1 MTTNDGAPTVPIV
14 HDLERGRFEATLPAG
29 LAHADYRRVGNSL
42 HMMHTEVPRAVEGRG
57 IGGELVQAALD
68 YADANGLTVMPLC
81 SFVRGYM
88 RNHPETHRLLAPS
101 ARV

>member
-1 MTTNDGAPTVPIV
+1 MKDRASALPIV
-14 HDLERGRFEATLPAG
+14 HNLQRSRFEAALPAG
-29 LAHADYRRVGNSL
+29 LAHTDYRRVANTL
-42 HMMHTEVPRAVEGRG
+42 HLVHTEVPRAVEGRG

-88 RNHPETHRLLAPS
+88 RDHPQTHRLLAPS

>member
-1 MTTNDGAPTVPIV
+1 MSERTTPPPIV
-14 HDLERGRFEATLPAG
+14 HNLARNRFEAALPEG
-29 LAHADYRRVGNSL
+29 LARAEYRRVGNTL

-57 IGGELVQAALD
+57 IAGELVQAALD

-88 RNHPETHRLLAPS
+88 RGRPQTHRLLAPS
-101 ARV
+101 ARL